1 MKRYV
6 MHMLLLLL
14 CLLLSMVLI
23 PGAMAED
30 DPADAMISAVIQGVY
45 PDYTVYDCAPVGKE
59 GSEYIVLAGASAEK
73 PAVLIV
79 NADPVSPEVEFCNT
93 IILDET
99 PSSIIARPVPI
110 PSVSSGTL
118 QPREPVQQASRE
130 NNRIQLKDHL
140 ADGNPSLW
148 LTNTESPAFMYLV
161 FHRNDS
167 GRWFV
172 AEAQFGDYWNDF
184 YWFRYEE
191 RDQQLHMG
199 VLGNELSQV
208 PVDRIDLDAE
218 TFDPQKAIQAC
229 RTRLDPWI
237 NIPDKGNLEEFGLS
251 LDEAVEGLRGTRH
264 FVSMALP
271 YSLDRDHPA
280 FRMVDVT
287 GDGCTDLCT
296 CMMTGSG
303 MVRVILV
310 VYDPLQREKFVLDGY
325 NYSYAISDVTD
336 GRLVVTEKGPY
347 GYGDPLT
354 ETTGTVKLEDGKL
367 VFCADSEAA
376 E

>member
-1 MKRYV
+1 MKRFV
-6 MHMLLLLL
+6 VLLLSLFL
-14 CLLLSMVLI
+14 CLLTAAGSV
-23 PGAMAED
+23 PDAAAEE
-30 DPADAMISAVIQGVY
+30 DPAGAAISAVIREAF
-45 PDYTVYDCAPVGKE
+45 PDDRIFDYAPVGTG
-59 GSEYIVLAGASAEK
+59 GSEFIVLAGTDAEK

-79 NADPVSPEVEFCNT
+79 STDPDSQEVEFCNT
-93 IILDET
+93 IILNET

-118 QPREPVQQASRE
+118 QPREPVQKASRE

-208 PVDRIDLDAE
+208 PADRIDLDAE

-303 MVRVILV
+303 MVRVILI
-310 VYDPLQREKFVLDGY
+310 VYDPLQREKYVLDGY